1 MSTSSHTKCNSEHRR
16 NRNSLNYQTK
26 ENSQGY
32 QLFLS
37 FLLQKV
43 SFRFIYGE
51 PIYVQETAT
60 KEEENKI
67 REQLKNVL
75 LDLYKI

>member
-1 MSTSSHTKCNSEHRR
+1 MKSAN
-16 NRNSLNYQTK
+16 
-26 ENSQGY
+26 
-32 QLFLS
+32 
-37 FLLQKV
+37 
-43 SFRFIYGE
+43 IYGE

>member
-1 MSTSSHTKCNSEHRR
+1 MKSAN
-16 NRNSLNYQTK
+16 
-26 ENSQGY
+26 
-32 QLFLS
+32 
-37 FLLQKV
+37 
-43 SFRFIYGE
+43 IYGE

-75 LDLYKI
+75 LDLYKIQKFNFIQKNKKAINILPKTIKPCVK